1 MEYYLALKRKEN
13 LSCPMIWMNLEDV
26 MLSGLPC
33 PPSGGLPGPG
43 IKPTTLTSPALA
55 GGFFTTSATWEAQV
69 KEAHH
74 EKTNTLVFHL
84 SEVPKRVELYSRVI
98 IVRVWG
104 EAEMGSCSV
113 QVESQPC
120 KMKTFWSSVVKQCTD
135 G

>member
-13 LSCPMIWMNLEDV
+13 LSCPTIWMNLEDV

-84 SEVPKRVELYSRVI
+84 SEVP
-98 IVRVWG
+98 
-104 EAEMGSCSV
+104 A
-113 QVESQPC
+113 
-120 KMKTFWSSVVKQCTD
+120 VVKLTKTEH
-135 G
+135 GAVIARGWRGRGNGELLFNEYRI